1 MMFEP
6 QSYTLVMWDAV
17 YSMAAGFVVGFVY
30 QLLGVFLYRGKL
42 AAFIRDVVSWAVF
55 AVVIFSFVISFAN
68 YKVLRWYNIA
78 FGLVGWRCFPFA
90 FSRACNKWSTAVTDK
105 TGCVIKYCIKS
116 IHGKISAFSEKKR
129 IKKKKITQKNKEELL
144 KETEVLLYN

>member
-42 AAFIRDVVSWAVF
+42 AVFIRDVAVWAVF
-55 AVVIFSFVISFAN
+55 AVVLFSFVISFAN

-90 FSRACNKWSTAVTDK
+90 FSAICNRWSMAVSRK
-105 TGCVIKYCIKS
+105 AGCIIKYCITTIK
-116 IHGKISAFSEKKR
+116 GKISAIAEKKA
-129 IKKKKITQKNKEELL
+129 IKKKNFTQKNNEELL